1 MENALTVSQLVSLVR
16 QDLETKYRSVTIVG
30 EISSFKPWRS
40 GHWYFDLKDEA
51 ALVPAVM
58 FKGFCERVKFDVQE
72 GLQVL
77 IKGRVSVYA
86 PQSKIQIIA
95 ESMEPVGAGALA
107 LAFEQLKAKLEK
119 EGLFDPAHKK
129 PLPFFPKVLGLVTSP
144 QGAALQDMLRI
155 LNHRMPGLQILLA
168 PARVQGQGSAAELA
182 EALKLLESQKIC
194 DAIIIG
200 RGGGSLEDLWAFNEE
215 MLARAI
221 YACQTPIISA
231 VGHETDFTIADFVA
245 DLRCATPTHAAQ
257 TVVPDKKELLDRL
270 AQTENKLHKFAK
282 VHVARAQLMLA
293 QLSKRLISPQA
304 MLLQVMQRLDMQA
317 QRLEK
322 IMPKRLQQAQQRL
335 ELQAQRLE
343 KIMLKCLQQAQQR
356 LGTNAAKLGALSPL
370 KVLARGYGAVYQDDK
385 IISQVSQ
392 VQVGAFLKLRL
403 SDGNLGVEVK
413 TKDGI

>member
-1 MENALTVSQLVSLVR
+1 MFENAVTVSQLVSLVR

-40 GHWYFDLKDEA
+40 GHWYFDLKDEQA
-51 ALVPAVM
+51 IVPAVM
-58 FKGFCERVKFDVQE
+58 FKGFCERVKFEVKE

-95 ESMEPVGAGALA
+95 ESMEPIGAGALA

-155 LNHRMPGLQILLA
+155 LNQRMPGLSILLS

-182 EALKLLESQKIC
+182 QALQLLDSQNIC
-194 DAIIIG
+194 DLMIIG

-215 MLARAI
+215 ILARAI
-221 YACQTPIISA
+221 YACKTPIISA
-231 VGHETDFTIADFVA
+231 VGHETDFSIADFVA

-257 TVVPDKKELLDRL
+257 MAVPDKKELLERL
-270 AQTENKLHKFAK
+270 AQTQNRLQKLVKVYVAK
-282 VHVARAQLMLA
+282 AQLKLA
-293 QLSKRLISPQA
+293 QLSKRLISPKTV
-304 MLLQVMQRLDMQA
+304 LLQVMQRLDAQA

-322 IMPKRLQQAQQRL
+322 VMFRRFQLAR
-335 ELQAQRLE
+335 E
-343 KIMLKCLQQAQQR
+343 R
-356 LGTNAAKLGALSPL
+356 LGSNAAKLGALSPL
-370 KVLARGYGAVYQDDK
+370 KVLARGYGAVFQENK
-385 IISQVSQ
+385 IISQVAQ
-392 VQVGAFLKLRL
+392 VEVGTFLRLRL

-413 TKDGI
+413 TKNGV

>member
-40 GHWYFDLKDEA
+40 GHWYFDLKDES
-51 ALVPAVM
+51 ALVPTVM

-129 PLPFFPKVLGLVTSP
+129 PLPFFPRVLGLVTSP
-144 QGAALQDMLRI
+144 QGAVLQDMLRI
-155 LNHRMPGLQILLA
+155 LNHRMPGLQILLS

-182 EALKLLESQKIC
+182 QALRLLEAQKIC
-194 DAIIIG
+194 DVIIIG

-215 MLARAI
+215 VLARAI
-221 YACQTPIISA
+221 YECKTPIVSA

-257 TVVPDKKELLDRL
+257 TVVPDKKELLDKL

-282 VHVARAQLMLA
+282 AHIAKAQLLLA
-293 QLSKRLISPQA
+293 KLSRRLLSPKA

-322 IMPKRLQQAQQRL
+322 IMLKRLQL
-335 ELQAQRLE
+335 
-343 KIMLKCLQQAQQR
+343 AQQR
-356 LGTNAAKLGALSPL
+356 LGANAAKLGALSPL
-370 KVLARGYGAVYQDDK
+370 KVLARGYGAVFQDDK
-385 IISQVSQ
+385 IISQVAQ
-392 VQVGAFLKLRL
+392 VQIGAFLKLRL

>member
-40 GHWYFDLKDEA
+40 GHWYFDLKDES

-119 EGLFDPAHKK
+119 EGLFDLAHKK

-144 QGAALQDMLRI
+144 QGAVLQDMLRI
-155 LNHRMPGLQILLA
+155 LNHRMPGLEILLS

-182 EALKLLESQKIC
+182 QALKLLEAQKIC
-194 DAIIIG
+194 DVIIIG

-215 MLARAI
+215 VLARAI
-221 YACQTPIISA
+221 YECKTPIISA

-257 TVVPDKKELLDRL
+257 TVVPDKKELLDKL

-282 VHVARAQLMLA
+282 AHIAKAQLLLA
-293 QLSKRLISPQA
+293 KLSKRLLSPKA

-322 IMPKRLQQAQQRL
+322 IMLKRLQQAQQRL
-335 ELQAQRLE
+335 GA
-343 KIMLKCLQQAQQR
+343 
-356 LGTNAAKLGALSPL
+356 NAAKLGALSPL
-370 KVLARGYGAVYQDDK
+370 KVLARGYGAVFQDDK
-385 IISQVSQ
+385 IISQVAQ
-392 VQVGAFLKLRL
+392 VQIGAFLKLRL

>member
-16 QDLETKYRSVTIVG
+16 QDLETKYRSITIVG

-40 GHWYFDLKDEA
+40 GHWYFDLKDEQA
-51 ALVPAVM
+51 MVPAVM
-58 FKGFCERVKFDVQE
+58 FKGFCERVKFEVKE

-86 PQSKIQIIA
+86 PQSKIQVIA
-95 ESMEPVGAGALA
+95 EQMEPIGAGALA

-119 EGLFDPAHKK
+119 EGLFDLAHKK

-144 QGAALQDMLRI
+144 QGAVLQDMLRI
-155 LNHRMPGLQILLA
+155 LSHRMPGLEILLS
-168 PARVQGQGSAAELA
+168 PARVQGQGAAGELA
-182 EALKLLESQKIC
+182 EALKRLEGRC
-194 DAIIIG
+194 DVIIMG

-215 MLARAI
+215 ILARAI
-221 YACQTPIISA
+221 YECKTPIMSA

-270 AQTENKLHKFAK
+270 AQTESKLHKLAK
-282 VHVARAQLMLA
+282 VYVSKAQLALA
-293 QLSKRLISPQA
+293 KLSKRLLSPKA
-304 MLLQVMQRLDMQA
+304 ILLQVMQRLDIQA

-322 IMPKRLQQAQQRL
+322 IMQKRLQQAK
-335 ELQAQRLE
+335 E
-343 KIMLKCLQQAQQR
+343 R
-356 LGTNAAKLGALSPL
+356 LGANAAKLGALSPL
-370 KVLARGYGAVYQDDK
+370 KVLARGYGAVYQDSK
-385 IISQVSQ
+385 IISKVAQ
-392 VQVGAFLKLRL
+392 VQIGAFLKLRL

-413 TKDGI
+413 TKNGI

>member
-1 MENALTVSQLVSLVR
+1 MENALTVSQLVSLVKT
-16 QDLETKYRSVTIVG
+16 DLETKFRSVTIVG

-40 GHWYFDLKDEA
+40 GHWYFDLKDEQA
-51 ALVPAVM
+51 IVPAVM
-58 FKGFCERVKFDVQE
+58 FKGFCERVKFEVKE

-95 ESMEPVGAGALA
+95 EQMEPVGAGALA

-144 QGAALQDMLRI
+144 QGAVLQDMLRI
-155 LNHRMPGLQILLA
+155 LNHRMPGLEILLS

-182 EALKLLESQKIC
+182 QALKLLEAQKIC
-194 DAIIIG
+194 DVIIMG

-215 MLARAI
+215 VLARAI
-221 YACQTPIISA
+221 YECKTPIISA

-270 AQTENKLHKFAK
+270 AQTENRLHKFAK
-282 VHVARAQLMLA
+282 AHIAKAQLALA
-293 QLSKRLISPQA
+293 RLSKRLLSPKA
-304 MLLQVMQRLDMQA
+304 MLLQVMQRLDVQA

-322 IMPKRLQQAQQRL
+322 IMQKRMQQAR
-335 ELQAQRLE
+335 E
-343 KIMLKCLQQAQQR
+343 R
-356 LGTNAAKLGALSPL
+356 LGANAAKLGALSPL

-385 IISQVSQ
+385 IVSQVAQ